1 VYDAYMSR
9 YIWQLPDWPNLTF
22 DASLLLAS
30 LGELA
35 YAQGIVET
43 LLAQTGI
50 PEKFEFEA
58 QILTDEIYHSHEIE
72 GEHLEQVKLYSSL
85 CRRLHVPNASMKLS
99 GPHIEGV
106 VESLLDALKGSD
118 KPVSH
123 ERLFSWHRTLFP
135 QNISG
140 PFSIRTG
147 AYRTDAIAV
156 VEGSF
161 KNQRVL
167 FQAPPAESVLQEM
180 EAFLTWVNTPS
191 TIPNVVKSAIAHLWF
206 LTIHPFEDGNG
217 RMARIISDYV
227 LNQNNT
233 ENKVF
238 FSLATRL
245 KIHQKEYYKQLQM
258 AQSGD
263 LECTTWIVWYLSQIH
278 EAQETVINTIEKVLK
293 IQGWFQRYTFNERQK
308 AMLERLTTDFYG
320 ELTTQKWAK
329 LSHCSH
335 DTAIRDIKD
344 LIANGILRQSERGG
358 RSTSYSLVL

>member
-1 VYDAYMSR
+1 MIR

-22 DASLLLAS
+22 DASLLLAT

-43 LLAQTGI
+43 LLSQVGV
-50 PEKFEFEA
+50 PEKYEFEA
-58 QILTDEIYHSHEIE
+58 QILTKEIHHSHEIE

-85 CRRLHVPNASMKLS
+85 SRRLHVPNASMKLS

-106 VESLLDALKGSD
+106 VESLLNALQGSD
-118 KPVSH
+118 KPLSH

-140 PFSIRTG
+140 PFPVLAG
-147 AYRTDAIAV
+147 AYRLDSIDV

-167 FQAPPAESVLQEM
+167 FQAPPAERVLQEM
-180 EAFLTWVNTPS
+180 EVFLAWVNAPS
-191 TIPNVVKSAIAHLWF
+191 RIPNVVRSAIAHLWF

-233 ENKVF
+233 ENRVF

-245 KIHQKEYYKQLQM
+245 KIHQNEYYRQLQM
-258 AQSGD
+258 AQSDG
-263 LECTTWIVWYLSQIH
+263 LECTTWVSWYLSQIV
-278 EAQETVINTIEKVLK
+278 EAQETVIVTIEKTLT
-293 IQGWFQRYTFNERQK
+293 IQSWFQQFIFNDRQK

-320 ELTTQKWAK
+320 DLTTQKWAK

-344 LIANGILRQSERGG
+344 LIAKGILRQSERGG
-358 RSTSYSLVL
+358 RSTSYALVL